1 MTADLQA
8 PGLATGPH
16 TSPRAAPSAFRQLMR
31 GMSLSLGDGGPERVE
46 LLLDE
51 ALPAALY
58 PTRGGQA
65 LALEIP
71 CGSLEAAPAGLRD
84 ALATTLAR
92 LCCLTS
98 VHSDLG
104 LALDADGRVR
114 VLGQRPLDGLEPADG
129 LQWIGEAVET
139 ARQLRDLVA
148 LQAGEP
154 PLPSQGNHDAPR

>member
-1 MTADLQA
+1 MPAHGHA
-8 PGLATGPH
+8 IRSGGVE
-16 TSPRAAPSAFRQLMR
+16 FRQRLRER
-31 GMSLSLGDGGPERVE
+31 GAVDADADDGLRER
-46 LLLDE
+46 
-51 ALPAALY
+51 
-58 PTRGGQA
+58 
-65 LALEIP
+65 
-71 CGSLEAAPAGLRD
+71 GSLEAAPAGLRD